1 MATSESHPSP
11 APECSGTPDA
21 GGPEEQSRL
30 LTIFDWDD
38 TLLCSTYVQQSQ
50 LLQVSR
56 LSPATAEQLARVEA
70 AAVRVLRLALK
81 LGPVV
86 IITNAEAGWVELSA
100 EKYYRDVVEL
110 LSDIPVVSA
119 RSQFESQFP
128 GAPLSWKAAAF
139 AYVLHERFSLDVV
152 TPRLVVSVGDS
163 DEEKIALRIAAGQHT
178 TIQSNGSMD
187 VVLCEQAVTLAC
199 NQDDANSSFS
209 ADSEDEAQELS
220 WVLKASIA
228 AYVPEN
234 MSVATLPQ
242 IVYPQ
247 QQQQQAPP
255 AARHSPPSPL
265 RRQQQTGGVI
275 TSPLRDSAG
284 GEDGGDRTLKEHNQQ
299 LQPPEQWT
307 KAPAAAV
314 AYVSAARS
322 DSMDLVDSE
331 DVNVEGTDVSL
342 RSRATSGAPIS

>member
-1 MATSESHPSP
+1 MWH
-11 APECSGTPDA
+11 CFVHM
-21 GGPEEQSRL
+21 Q
-30 LTIFDWDD
+30 
-38 TLLCSTYVQQSQ
+38 
-50 LLQVSR
+50 
-56 LSPATAEQLARVEA
+56 A

-139 AYVLHERFSLDVV
+139 AYVLHERFSSDFV

-178 TIQSNGSMD
+178 TIQSCTVKFLAHPTPHALAVQLDMLRDDLERLCKGLGPHPSSSCTTTTGSNGSMD

-242 IVYPQ
+242 IVHPQ
-247 QQQQQAPP
+247 QQQQVPP

-314 AYVSAARS
+314 AVAYVSAARS

-331 DVNVEGTDVSL
+331 GVNVEGTDVSL
-342 RSRATSGAPIS
+342 NLRGRATSGAPIS